1 MMEKA
6 PLRRNVRPSGGNL
19 DREARAAL
27 EALPVQPLL
36 QESPVAAGARLEPA
50 LRAEI
55 EALAG
60 ATDSVANRSERLWH
74 ALRKHLGQPEVPE
87 LLRGVAVLARAGD
100 PAGAR
105 LLAALLDVHA
115 PGAEMIA
122 RIHRFDSTRRLH
134 AADRAGS
141 RGAGAPAAW
150 RHRLEEVA
158 ALCAS
163 RADELPGGAPA
174 GVPGPRGEPPL
185 PLLRRWL
192 EHLLADLA
200 RHGDLEPRGVDLLL
214 ALARLE
220 VDAYEER
227 VSRAAGAVNPY
238 LASAVSRLLP
248 LLGQADGEVRAM
260 REFIHS
266 IEAGRAGVAFRRRL
280 PRLHEALSADER
292 GALLRSLEG
301 RPELSEMLLLLRG
314 VERNPV
320 PMRRLAGAAS
330 RLMAIGAHLRARG
343 LRRTELD
350 LLTAVGLAQRY
361 DRDGE
366 VHLPLGA
373 DLAATVSELLAIAR
387 GGVVDGGDPEAE
399 PVVRLALTG
408 PAPLPALPLGDAEAA
423 AALLNAGAA
432 PVAGAPGADAVAGA
446 GGPLVWSLDG
456 FRVGEGEL
464 LLRVPQEGRTDRP
477 WRHDLPVPTADEI
490 DPTALADALD
500 PTALKRLVLANLDNV
515 SVTTGFLRNARVT
528 AIPGMVAAIV
538 ARCRTARVLDLIA
551 NDRNLYSGFA
561 NKEVPRALLLSP
573 CNIPVKSLS
582 KFIHVKY
589 VHRIDLQRMAK
600 DKTGIRREVLKEIQS
615 YLATLG
621 GN

>member
-1 MMEKA
+1 MDGAALA
-6 PLRRNVRPSGGNL
+6 PRSFAWRRTL

-36 QESPVAAGARLEPA
+36 QESPVAAGVRLDPA
-50 LRAEI
+50 LRAEL
-55 EALAG
+55 EGLAG
-60 ATDSVANRSERLWH
+60 ATDSVADRSDRLWH
-74 ALRKHLGQPEVPE
+74 VLRKHLGQPEIPE
-87 LLRGVAVLARAGD
+87 LLRGVMLLARAGD

-115 PGAEMIA
+115 PGAEMIS

-134 AADRAGS
+134 AADRAG
-141 RGAGAPAAW
+141 RGAAAPAAW
-150 RHRLEEVA
+150 RRRLEEVA
-158 ALCAS
+158 ATCAG

-174 GVPGPRGEPPL
+174 PVPGPRGEPPL

-200 RHGDLEPRGVDLLL
+200 RHGELEPQGVELLL
-214 ALARLE
+214 ALSRLE

-227 VSRAAGAVNPY
+227 VSRAAGTVNPY
-238 LASAVSRLLP
+238 LASAVSRVLP
-248 LLGQADGEVRAM
+248 LLGQADSEVRAM

-280 PRLHEALSADER
+280 PRLHEALSPDER

-301 RPELSEMLLLLRG
+301 RPELTEMLSLLRG
-314 VERNPV
+314 IERNPV
-320 PMRRLAGAAS
+320 PMRRLAGAAA
-330 RLMAIGAHLRARG
+330 RLMALGAHLRARG
-343 LRRTELD
+343 LRRTDLD
-350 LLTAVGLAQRY
+350 LVTAVGLAQRY
-361 DRDGE
+361 ERDGE

-387 GGVVDGGDPEAE
+387 GGVVDGDDPAAE
-399 PVVRLALTG
+399 PTAARAMLAG
-408 PAPLPALPLGDAEAA
+408 PAALAALPLGDAEAA
-423 AALLNAGAA
+423 AALLNAGFPPAAGAAA
-432 PVAGAPGADAVAGA
+432 PDAAPGA
-446 GGPLVWSLDG
+446 GGSLVWSLDG
-456 FRVGEGEL
+456 FRLGEGEL
-464 LLRVPQEGRTDRP
+464 LLRVPQEGRADRP
-477 WRHDLPVPTADEI
+477 WRHDLPVPMADEI
-490 DPTALADALD
+490 DPVALAAVLD
-500 PTALKRLVLANLDNV
+500 PTSLKRLVLANLDNV

-538 ARCRTARVLDLIA
+538 TRCRTTRVLDVIA

-561 NKEVPRALLLSP
+561 NKDVPRALLLSP
-573 CNIPVKSLS
+573 CNVPVKSLA
-582 KFIHVKY
+582 KFIHVKF

-600 DKTGIRREVLKEIQS
+600 DRSGIRREVIKEIQS
-615 YLATLG
+615 YLETLG

>member
-1 MMEKA
+1 M
-6 PLRRNVRPSGGNL
+6 

-36 QESPVAAGARLEPA
+36 QESPVVVGVRLDPA
-50 LRAEI
+50 LRAEL
-55 EALAG
+55 EGLAG
-60 ATDSVANRSERLWH
+60 ATDSVADRSDRLWH
-74 ALRKHLGQPEVPE
+74 VLRKRLGQPEVPE
-87 LLRGVAVLARAGD
+87 LLRGVMLLARAGD

-134 AADRAGS
+134 ASDRAGS
-141 RGAGAPAAW
+141 RGAAAPAAW
-150 RHRLEEVA
+150 RRRFDEVVA
-158 ALCAS
+158 ICAG
-163 RADELPGGAPA
+163 RADELPGGTPDH
-174 GVPGPRGEPPL
+174 VPGPRGEPPL

-200 RHGDLEPRGVDLLL
+200 RHGDLEPRGVELLL
-214 ALARLE
+214 ALSRLE

-238 LASAVSRLLP
+238 LASAVSRVLP
-248 LLGQADGEVRAM
+248 LLGQADSEVRAM

-280 PRLHEALSADER
+280 PRLHEALSPDER

-301 RPELSEMLLLLRG
+301 RSELSEMLSLLRG
-314 VERNPV
+314 IERNPV
-320 PMRRLAGAAS
+320 PMRRLAGAAA
-330 RLMAIGAHLRARG
+330 RLMALGAHLRARG
-343 LRRTELD
+343 LRRTDLD

-361 DRDGE
+361 ERDGE
-366 VHLPLGA
+366 VHLPLGT
-373 DLAATVSELLAIAR
+373 DLAATVSELLAIAC
-387 GGVVDGGDPEAE
+387 GGVLDGDDPAAE
-399 PVVRLALTG
+399 PMMVGTVLAG
-408 PAPLPALPLGDAEAA
+408 PAALPALPLGDAEAA
-423 AALLNAGAA
+423 AALLNAGLPPAA
-432 PVAGAPGADAVAGA
+432 GAAGAHAAPGAGESLA
-446 GGPLVWSLDG
+446 WSLDG
-456 FRVGEGEL
+456 FRLGEGEL
-464 LLRVPQEGRTDRP
+464 LLRVPQEGRADRP
-477 WRHDLPVPTADEI
+477 WRHDLPVSTADEI
-490 DPTALADALD
+490 DPETLAAVLD

-538 ARCRTARVLDLIA
+538 TRCRTARVLDVIA
-551 NDRNLYSGFA
+551 SDRNLYSGFA
-561 NKEVPRALLLSP
+561 NKDVPRALLLSP
-573 CNIPVKSLS
+573 CNIPVKSLA
-582 KFIHVKY
+582 KFIHVKF

-600 DKTGIRREVLKEIQS
+600 DRTGIRREVIKEIQS
-615 YLATLG
+615 YLDTLG

>member
-1 MMEKA
+1 M
-6 PLRRNVRPSGGNL
+6 

-36 QESPVAAGARLEPA
+36 QESPVTAGVRLEPA
-50 LRAEI
+50 LRAEL
-55 EALAG
+55 EGLAG
-60 ATDSVANRSERLWH
+60 ATDSVADRSDRLWH
-74 ALRKHLGQPEVPE
+74 ALRKRLGQPEVPE
-87 LLRGVAVLARAGD
+87 LLRGVTVLARAGE

-134 AADRAGS
+134 AADRAGH
-141 RGAGAPAAW
+141 RGAAAPAAW
-150 RHRLEEVA
+150 RRRLEEVA
-158 ALCAS
+158 ATCAA
-163 RADELPGGAPA
+163 RADELPA
-174 GVPGPRGEPPL
+174 GSPGDLRGPRGAPPL

-200 RHGDLEPRGVDLLL
+200 RHGDLEPRGVELLL
-214 ALARLE
+214 ALSRLE

-248 LLGQADGEVRAM
+248 LLGQADSEVRAM

-280 PRLHEALSADER
+280 PRLHEALSPDER
-292 GALLRSLEG
+292 GTLLRSLEG
-301 RPELSEMLLLLRG
+301 RPELSELLLLLRG
-314 VERNPV
+314 IERNPV
-320 PMRRLAGAAS
+320 PMRRLAGAAG
-330 RLMAIGAHLRARG
+330 RLMALGAQLRARG
-343 LRRTELD
+343 LRRTDLD
-350 LLTAVGLAQRY
+350 LLTAVGLAQRFE
-361 DRDGE
+361 RDGE

-373 DLAATVSELLAIAR
+373 DLAATVSELLAVAR
-387 GGVVDGGDPEAE
+387 GGGVDAEDPPVGPSA
-399 PVVRLALTG
+399 PVVALAG
-408 PAPLPALPLGDAEAA
+408 PAAPAALPLGDAEAA
-423 AALLNAGAA
+423 AALLDAGSPPSGGPAGPDAA
-432 PVAGAPGADAVAGA
+432 AGA
-446 GGPLVWSLDG
+446 GGPLAWSLDG
-456 FRVGEGEL
+456 FRLGEGEL
-464 LLRVPQEGRTDRP
+464 LLRVPQEGRADRP
-477 WRHDLPVPTADEI
+477 WRHDLPVPTVDEI
-490 DPTALADALD
+490 DPSSLADALD

-538 ARCRTARVLDLIA
+538 TRCRTARVLDVIA

-561 NKEVPRALLLSP
+561 NKDVPRALLLSP

-589 VHRIDLQRMAK
+589 VHRIDLQRMAR

-615 YLATLG
+615 YLDTLG
-621 GN
+621 GG

>member
-1 MMEKA
+1 M
-6 PLRRNVRPSGGNL
+6 

-36 QESPVAAGARLEPA
+36 QESPAAPGVRLEPA
-50 LRAEI
+50 LRAEL

-60 ATDSVANRSERLWH
+60 ATDSVADRSDRLWH
-74 ALRKHLGQPEVPE
+74 VLRKRLGQPEVPE
-87 LLRGVAVLARAGD
+87 LLRGVVMLVRAGE

-134 AADRAGS
+134 AGELAGS
-141 RGAGAPAAW
+141 RGTAPPALW
-150 RHRLEEVA
+150 RRRLEEVTATCA
-158 ALCAS
+158 A
-163 RADELPGGAPA
+163 RADELPGGAPPD
-174 GVPGPRGEPPL
+174 VPGPRGTPPL

-192 EHLLADLA
+192 EHLLAELA
-200 RHGDLEPRGVDLLL
+200 RHGDLEPRGVELLL
-214 ALARLE
+214 ALSRLE

-248 LLGQADGEVRAM
+248 LLGQADSEVRAM

-280 PRLHEALSADER
+280 PRLHEALSPDER
-292 GALLRSLEG
+292 GTLLRSLEG
-301 RPELSEMLLLLRG
+301 RPELVDLLQVLRG
-314 VERNPV
+314 IERNPV
-320 PMRRLAGAAS
+320 PMRRLAGAAG
-330 RLMAIGAHLRARG
+330 RLMALGAHLRARG
-343 LRRTELD
+343 LRRTDLD

-361 DRDGE
+361 ERDGE

-387 GGVVDGGDPEAE
+387 GGVVDGDGPAAGRTAG
-399 PVVRLALTG
+399 PVPASAMLAG
-408 PAPLPALPLGDAEAA
+408 PAPQPALPLGDAEAA
-423 AALLNAGAA
+423 ALLIGAGGPAA
-432 PVAGAPGADAVAGA
+432 AGGEPASGA
-446 GGPLVWSLDG
+446 GGPLAWALDG
-456 FRVGEGEL
+456 FRLGEGEL
-464 LLRVPQEGRTDRP
+464 LLRVPQEGRADRP
-477 WRHDLPVPTADEI
+477 WRHDLPVPAVDAI
-490 DPTALADALD
+490 DPATLADALD

-538 ARCRTARVLDLIA
+538 TRCRTARVLDVIA

-561 NKEVPRALLLSP
+561 NKDVPRALLLSP

-600 DKTGIRREVLKEIQS
+600 DRTGIRREVMKEIQS